1 MKGRNNTDYR
11 VPVFKPKVPDTNRQE
26 YDVKYV
32 DKQSKSRRNVVTM
45 QSESAP
51 SIKPTR
57 KQGTELEA
65 SDKSIPDVTFDF
77 I

>member
-32 DKQSKSRRNVVTM
+32 D
-45 QSESAP
+45 
-51 SIKPTR
+51 
-57 KQGTELEA
+57 
-65 SDKSIPDVTFDF
+65 
-77 I
+77 

>member
-26 YDVKYV
+26 YV